1 MNYTYILKC
10 KDGSLYAGWTNDL
23 EQRVAA
29 HNTGKGAKYTK
40 ARRPVELVYFEE
52 FETKEQAMKREYAI
66 KQMARKDKLE
76 LVRRKE
82 KADDRSE

>member
-10 KDGSLYAGWTNDL
+10 KDGSLYTGWTNDL

-40 ARRPVELVYFEE
+40 ERRPVELVYFEE